1 MCAIVDADVRDQ
13 VFGDARSDAGAFF
26 FKWLNERGGKL
37 IVGGRLLQEL
47 SGLQKFQIWLQ
58 GALLAGRAERIDDI
72 SVNAK
77 TEEVERSGICRSND
91 DHIIALAIIGGAR
104 LLFTN
109 DKFLKDD
116 FKQHIRDGKVYT
128 TVLRET
134 VTRTR
139 RSLLSQSCD

>member
-77 TEEVERSGICRSND
+77 TEEVERQRNMQI
-91 DHIIALAIIGGAR
+91 
-104 LLFTN
+104 
-109 DKFLKDD
+109 
-116 FKQHIRDGKVYT
+116 Q
-128 TVLRET
+128 
-134 VTRTR
+134 
-139 RSLLSQSCD
+139 